1 MTQVNL
7 PIISG
12 ALVCTLISDFSSS
25 SSVACEQLSTSPKIF
40 LSCLYHYTI

>member
-12 ALVCTLISDFSSS
+12 ALVRTLISDFSPS
-25 SSVACEQLSTSPKIF
+25 SSVACEQLSTSPERFIF
-40 LSCLYHYTI
+40 YLNNYSI